1 MSSACSSI
9 KTTDKNGDLSFINK
23 EATQWRDIPAKPIE
37 YAPKEETIFLSGG
50 LTLLQD
56 KLVEAALNS
65 MDIHF
70 IALPNPNFESFQ
82 KGKAYGNRGQCNP
95 TYFTVGNL
103 VKYLQNL
110 RDEKGLSAEEIVQK
124 YVYITA
130 GGCGP
135 CRFGMYITEYKKALR
150 DAGFDGFR
158 LTSFEHDKGIF
169 QGDEIDDNI
178 LNFSPQ
184 FFITLIKSVIIG
196 DIINILTYKMRPFE
210 VKKGSVNEAIE
221 KCKEIVTQAFLSHS
235 SLIKAMWKCRSV
247 LEQVKLDRLQ
257 AKAKV
262 MVMGEFW
269 AAMTEGDG
277 NYNLHKFL
285 EAEGAECI
293 PQPIVNRLMLSI
305 WEAEQ
310 ALKSREQ
317 LEVKNSKKVDFSNA
331 KTRILI
337 KAGKAAIKTHFAL
350 YAKAIGLHDYEI
362 PDMDEL
368 AKLAKEYYTLE
379 CSGGEGHLEVAHL
392 IESVKHNLSH
402 LVISIKPFGCM
413 PSSAVSD
420 GVQSLVTSR
429 YPQANFLS
437 IETSGEG
444 AANFY
449 SRVQMALFK
458 AKQSAK
464 EEFERGLHPKGISK
478 GTSNDLLQSN
488 DDKSFESFAGLTPYQ
503 IEKLNNYL
511 YQPKSEKAGTAAQ
524 LIFSLT

>member
-1 MSSACSSI
+1 MSINCNSV
-9 KTTDKNGDLSFINK
+9 KMTDKNGDLSFINK
-23 EATQWRDIPAKPIE
+23 APSQWRDIPSEPIE

-65 MDIHF
+65 MDINF
-70 IALPNPNFESFQ
+70 IALPNPDFKSFQ
-82 KGKAYGNRGQCNP
+82 TGKAFGNRGQCNP

-110 RDEKGLSAEEIVQK
+110 RDEQGLSSEEIVK
-124 YVYITA
+124 RYVYITA

-150 DAGFDGFR
+150 DAGFEGFR

-169 QGDEIDDNI
+169 QGDEIEEEI
-178 LNFSPQ
+178 LSFSPT
-184 FFITLIKSVIIG
+184 FFVTLIKAILIG
-196 DIINILTYKMRPFE
+196 DIINLLGYKMRPYE
-210 VKKGSVNEAIE
+210 IEKGSTDKALEQ
-221 KCKEIVTQAFLSHS
+221 CKEIVSQAFLDHS
-235 SLIKAMWKCRSV
+235 SLIKAMWQCRSV
-247 LEQVKLDRLQ
+247 LSKIKLDRLQ
-257 AKAKV
+257 PKAKV

-277 NYNLHKFL
+277 NYNLHRFL

-293 PQPIVNRLMLSI
+293 PQPIINRLMLSL

-310 ALKSREQ
+310 ALLKKES
-317 LEVKNSKKVDFSNA
+317 LAVANGKKVDFSNL
-331 KTRILI
+331 KNRLMI
-337 KAGKAAIKTHFAL
+337 KAGKAAVKTHFAL
-350 YAKAIGLHDYEI
+350 YAKAIGLHNYEI
-362 PDMDEL
+362 PNIE
-368 AKLAKEYYTLE
+368 KLASLAQEYYTLE

-392 IESVKHNLSH
+392 IESVKHNLAH

-420 GVQSLVTSR
+420 GIQSLVTSR

-458 AKQSAK
+458 AKISAK
-464 EEFERGLHPKGISK
+464 EEFEAL
-478 GTSNDLLQSN
+478 
-488 DDKSFESFAGLTPYQ
+488 ETPEYIPQ
-503 IEKLNNYL
+503 KVHNYL
-511 YQPKSEKAGTAAQ
+511 YQPKSEKAGSAAA
-524 LIFSLT
+524 LIESL

>member
-1 MSSACSSI
+1 M
-9 KTTDKNGDLSFINK
+9 TDKNGDLNFINQ
-23 EATQWRDIPAKPIE
+23 APTQWQDIPSKPVT

-65 MDIHF
+65 LGINF
-70 IALPNPNFESFQ
+70 IALPNPDFRSFQ
-82 KGKAYGNRGQCNP
+82 TGKAFGNRGQCNP

-103 VKYLQNL
+103 VKYLQEL
-110 RDEKGLSAEEIVQK
+110 RDKNGLSSEEIVQK
-124 YVYITA
+124 YIYITA

-150 DAGFDGFR
+150 DAGFEGFR

-169 QGDEIDDNI
+169 QGETIEDQLID
-178 LNFSPQ
+178 FTPK
-184 FFITLIKSVIIG
+184 FFIRLIKSVIIG
-196 DIINILTYKMRPFE
+196 DILNILGYKMRPYE
-210 VKKGSVNEAIE
+210 VKKGTTDKALA
-221 KCKEIVTQAFLSHS
+221 KCRKIVSESFLTHK
-235 SLIKAMWKCRSV
+235 SLIRALWKCRSIMEKV
-247 LEQVKLDRLQ
+247 TLNRLQ
-257 AKAKV
+257 PKAKV

-277 NYNLHKFL
+277 NYNLYRFL
-285 EAEGAECI
+285 EEEGAECI
-293 PQPIVNRLMLSI
+293 PQPILNRLLLSL

-310 ALKSREQ
+310 ALLKTED
-317 LEVKNSKKVDFSNA
+317 LETSKAKRIDFSNA
-331 KTRILI
+331 KRRLLI
-337 KAGKAAIKTHFAL
+337 QAGKAAVKTHFAL
-350 YAKAIGLHDYEI
+350 YAKAVGLHDYEI
-362 PDMDEL
+362 PDMEKL
-368 AKLAKEYYTLE
+368 ADLAKEYYTLE

-392 IESVKHNLSH
+392 IESVKHNLAH

-420 GVQSLVTSR
+420 GIQSLVTAR
-429 YPQANFLS
+429 YPEANFLS

-464 EEFERGLHPKGISK
+464 EEFEALEVPEHIP
-478 GTSNDLLQSN
+478 
-488 DDKSFESFAGLTPYQ
+488 
-503 IEKLNNYL
+503 EKVHNYL
-511 YQPKSEKAGTAAQ
+511 YQPKNKKAGTAAQ
-524 LIFSLT
+524 LIASLS

>member
-1 MSSACSSI
+1 MSATCSSI
-9 KTTDKNGDLSFINK
+9 KPQESNGDLNYLN
-23 EATQWRDIPAKPIE
+23 AQVTQWRDVPKKEIHYAK
-37 YAPKEETIFLSGG
+37 KEENIFLSGG

-56 KLVEAALNS
+56 KLVQAALQSLGINYIS
-65 MDIHF
+65 M
-70 IALPNPNFESFQ
+70 PNPNFESFQ
-82 KGKAYGNRGQCNP
+82 KGKAFGNRGQCNP

-103 VKYLQNL
+103 VKYLQKL
-110 RDEKGLSAEEIVQK
+110 RDEEGLSTEEIVGK

-158 LTSFEHDKGIF
+158 ISSFEHDKGIF
-169 QGDEIDDNI
+169 QGDDIDEKI
-178 LNFSPQ
+178 LDFTPK
-184 FFITLIKSVIIG
+184 FFITLIKAVIIG
-196 DIINILTYKMRPFE
+196 DIINLLGYKMRPYE
-210 VKKGSVNEAIE
+210 VEVGSVDGAIE
-221 KCKEIVTQAFLSHS
+221 TCRKLISDAFAQKK
-235 SLIKAMWKCRSV
+235 SLLKTMWKCRQT
-247 LEQVKLDRLQ
+247 LENVALNRLQ
-257 AKAKV
+257 PKAKV

-277 NYNLHKFL
+277 NYNLHRFL

-293 PQPIVNRLMLSI
+293 PQPIMNRLMLSI
-305 WEAEQ
+305 WEAEF
-310 ALKSREQ
+310 ALDKRET
-317 LEVKNSKKVDFSNA
+317 LETEHAKKIDFSSM

-337 KAGKAAIKTHFAL
+337 KSAKVALKTYFYL

-362 PDMDEL
+362 PNMEKL
-368 AKLAKEYYTLE
+368 AKLSKEYYTLE

-392 IESVKHNLSH
+392 VESVKENIAH
-402 LVISIKPFGCM
+402 LVISVKPFGCM

-420 GVQSLVTSR
+420 GIQSLVTSR
-429 YPQANFLS
+429 FPEANFLS

-464 EEFERGLHPKGISK
+464 EEFEEIKMPENIS
-478 GTSNDLLQSN
+478 SRVH
-488 DDKSFESFAGLTPYQ
+488 
-503 IEKLNNYL
+503 NYL
-511 YQPKSEKAGTAAQ
+511 YQPKNKKAGTASQ
-524 LIFSLT
+524 LAEGIQNRGL

>member
-1 MSSACSSI
+1 MSMSCSSV
-9 KTTDKNGDLSFINK
+9 KMTDKNGDLTFINQ
-23 EATQWRDIPAKPIE
+23 EATQWRDIPSKPIE
-37 YAPKEETIFLSGG
+37 YAPKSETIFLSGG

-65 MDIHF
+65 MDINF
-70 IALPNPNFESFQ
+70 IALPNPDFESFQ
-82 KGKAYGNRGQCNP
+82 KGKAFGNRGQCNP

-110 RDEKGLSAEEIVQK
+110 RDETGLSEAEIVQK

-150 DAGFDGFR
+150 DAGFEGFR

-169 QGDEIDDNI
+169 QGDAIEEEILD
-178 LNFSPQ
+178 FTPT
-184 FFITLIKSVIIG
+184 FFIRLIKAVLIG
-196 DIINILTYKMRPFE
+196 DIINLLTYKMRPYE
-210 VKKGSVNEAIE
+210 VEKGAVDSAVEN
-221 KCKEIVTQAFLSHS
+221 CKNIVSAAFTEHTSLLSA
-235 SLIKAMWKCRSV
+235 LWKCRSV
-247 LEQVKLDRLQ
+247 LEKVALNRTQV
-257 AKAKV
+257 KAKV

-277 NYNLHKFL
+277 NYNLHRFL

-293 PQPIVNRLMLSI
+293 PQPIVNRLLLSL

-310 ALKSREQ
+310 ALNHNEN
-317 LEVKNSKKVDFSNA
+317 LADETNKKVDFSSA
-331 KTRILI
+331 KTRLLI
-337 KAGKAAIKTHFAL
+337 KTGKVAVKTHFSL
-350 YAKAIGLHDYEI
+350 YAKAIGLHDYAL
-362 PDMDEL
+362 PDMEAL
-368 AKLAKEYYTLE
+368 AALSKEYYTLE

-392 IESVKHNLSH
+392 IESVKHNLAH

-429 YPQANFLS
+429 FPEANFLS

-464 EEFERGLHPKGISK
+464 EEFEAL
-478 GTSNDLLQSN
+478 
-488 DDKSFESFAGLTPYQ
+488 DKPEHIP
-503 IEKLNNYL
+503 EKVNNYL
-511 YQPKSEKAGTAAQ
+511 YQPKNEKAGTAAQ
-524 LIFSLT
+524 LIHSLI

>member
-1 MSSACSSI
+1 M
-9 KTTDKNGDLSFINK
+9 TDKNGDLSFINQ
-23 EATQWRDIPAKPIE
+23 EATQWRDVPKEEIN

-65 MDIHF
+65 MNINF
-70 IALPNPNFESFQ
+70 IALPNPDFESFQ
-82 KGKAYGNRGQCNP
+82 KGKAFGNRGQCNP

-103 VKYLQNL
+103 VKYLQDL
-110 RDEKGLSAEEIVQK
+110 RDKTGLSEEEIVQK

-150 DAGFDGFR
+150 DAGFEGFR

-169 QGDEIDDNI
+169 QGDDIEEEI
-178 LNFSPQ
+178 LSFTPK
-184 FFITLIKSVIIG
+184 FFITLIKAVIIG
-196 DIINILTYKMRPFE
+196 DIVNILGYKMRPYE
-210 VKKGSVNEAIE
+210 VKKGSVDEALE
-221 KCKEIVTQAFLSHS
+221 GCKEIISRAFLEHS
-235 SLIKAMWKCRSV
+235 SLLKALWKCRRV
-247 LEQVKLDRLQ
+247 LEKVKLNRLQ
-257 AKAKV
+257 PKAKV

-277 NYNLHKFL
+277 NYNLHRFL

-293 PQPIVNRLMLSI
+293 PQPILNRLMLSI

-310 ALKSREQ
+310 ALIKREQ
-317 LEVKNSKKVDFSNA
+317 LHIEDSKKIDFSHA
-331 KTRILI
+331 KTRLLI
-337 KAGKAAIKTHFAL
+337 RTAKVAVKTHFAL

-362 PDMDEL
+362 PNMEKLAEL
-368 AKLAKEYYTLE
+368 AKQYYTLD

-464 EEFERGLHPKGISK
+464 EEFEALEIPEHIP
-478 GTSNDLLQSN
+478 
-488 DDKSFESFAGLTPYQ
+488 
-503 IEKLNNYL
+503 EKVHHYL

-524 LIFSLT
+524 LINSLNA

>member
-1 MSSACSSI
+1 M
-9 KTTDKNGDLSFINK
+9 TDKNGDLSFINQ
-23 EATQWRDIPAKPIE
+23 EATQWRDIPKEEIN

-65 MDIHF
+65 MHINF
-70 IALPNPNFESFQ
+70 IALPNPDFESFQ
-82 KGKAYGNRGQCNP
+82 KGKAFGNRGQCNP

-110 RDEKGLSAEEIVQK
+110 RDETGLSSEEIVQK

-150 DAGFDGFR
+150 DAGFEGFR

-169 QGDEIDDNI
+169 QGDDIEEEI
-178 LNFSPQ
+178 LSFTPK
-184 FFITLIKSVIIG
+184 FFITLVKAVIIG
-196 DIINILTYKMRPFE
+196 DIVNILGYKMRPYE
-210 VKKGSVNEAIE
+210 VEKGSVDEALE
-221 KCKEIVTQAFLSHS
+221 RCKEIISKAFLDHS
-235 SLIKAMWKCRSV
+235 NLLKALWKCRRA
-247 LEQVKLDRLQ
+247 LEKVKLNRLQ
-257 AKAKV
+257 PKAKV

-277 NYNLHKFL
+277 NYNLHRFL

-293 PQPIVNRLMLSI
+293 PQPILNRLMLSI

-310 ALKSREQ
+310 ALIKREQ
-317 LEVKNSKKVDFSNA
+317 LHVEDAKRIDFSHA
-331 KTRILI
+331 KTRLLI
-337 KAGKAAIKTHFAL
+337 RTAKVAVKTHFAL

-362 PDMDEL
+362 PNMEKLADL
-368 AKLAKEYYTLE
+368 AKQYYTLD

-464 EEFERGLHPKGISK
+464 EEFEALEIPEHIP
-478 GTSNDLLQSN
+478 
-488 DDKSFESFAGLTPYQ
+488 
-503 IEKLNNYL
+503 EKVHHYL
-511 YQPKSEKAGTAAQ
+511 YQPKSGKAGTAAQ
-524 LIFSLT
+524 LIDSLNA